1 MEFRDHYNQ
10 RGAPKSHKSR
20 KIKRLFIMKKTIFK
34 TSIVMF
40 IALIA
45 MSCSKDGATGPA
57 GPAGANG
64 INGTN
69 GNANVLGSST
79 FTTTTSN
86 WVSGGGGVY
95 WTANLTGASSITQNI
110 VDKGI
115 VSVFRM
121 YTINGVTQWSPL
133 PDTNINQ
140 NLSFSYGV
148 GTISF
153 LMQSTNAVAI
163 ANPGSIT
170 LRYVVISPS
179 NKMAN
184 PNTDWKDYNQVKEAL
199 HLQD

>member
-1 MEFRDHYNQ
+1 
-10 RGAPKSHKSR
+10 
-20 KIKRLFIMKKTIFK
+20 MKKTLFK
-34 TSIVMF
+34 TSIVML
-40 IALIA
+40 IALIT

-64 INGTN
+64 TNGTN
-69 GNANVLGSST
+69 GNANVIGTNS
-79 FTTTTSN
+79 FTTTSSN
-86 WVSGGGGVY
+86 WTSGGGGVF
-95 WTANLTGASSITQNI
+95 WTANLTGATSITQNI

-121 YTINGVTQWSPL
+121 YTVNGATQWSPL

-153 LMQSTNAVAI
+153 LMQSTNATAI
-163 ANPGSIT
+163 ANPGAIT

-179 NKMAN
+179 NKRAH
-184 PNTDWKDYNQVKEAL
+184 PNTNWNNYEEVKEVL

>member
-1 MEFRDHYNQ
+1 
-10 RGAPKSHKSR
+10 
-20 KIKRLFIMKKTIFK
+20 MKKTIFK
-34 TSIVMF
+34 TAVILFSAIMT
-40 IALIA
+40 I
-45 MSCSKDGATGPA
+45 SCSKDGAIGPQGATGPA
-57 GPAGANG
+57 GTNGINGTNGTNGIDG

-69 GNANVLGSST
+69 GNANVVGSNS
-79 FTTTTSN
+79 FSTTSTN
-86 WVSGGGGVY
+86 WASALGGVI

-121 YTINGVTQWSPL
+121 YTNNGATQWSPL

-163 ANPGSIT
+163 ANPGVIT
-170 LRYVVISPS
+170 VRYVVISPS
-179 NKMAN
+179 NRIAN
-184 PNTDWKDYNQVKEAL
+184 PNTNWKDYEQVKKVL

>member
-1 MEFRDHYNQ
+1 
-10 RGAPKSHKSR
+10 
-20 KIKRLFIMKKTIFK
+20 MKKTIFK
-34 TSIVMF
+34 TAVILFSAIMT
-40 IALIA
+40 I
-45 MSCSKDGATGPA
+45 SCSKDGATGPQGA
-57 GPAGANG
+57 TGPAGING

-69 GNANVLGSST
+69 GTNGIDGTNGNANVVGSNSFST
-79 FTTTTSN
+79 TSSN
-86 WVSGGGGVY
+86 WVSALGGVI

-121 YTINGVTQWSPL
+121 YTNNGATQWSPL

-163 ANPGSIT
+163 ANPGVIT
-170 LRYVVISPS
+170 VRYVAISPS
-179 NKMAN
+179 NRIAN
-184 PNTDWKDYNQVKEAL
+184 PNTNWKDYEQVKKVL